1 VRFAKFKL
9 VVLALLCPIIGFNQS
24 HEKIDSLQLS
34 LLNVTGSKD
43 KTEILL
49 SLSDQLIN
57 NSPDEALKYALE
69 ANALAKESE
78 NTAAIAK
85 SANQLSVIYRQKIDL
100 AKAIEY
106 ANEALEVSEENNI
119 RDVQCHAMINL
130 GYIYNKLGDYNTS
143 SGYFFSCLKLSEEI
157 DDKTLIAMSL
167 NSIGYTYFDQEN
179 FDKALEYYLKSL
191 GISREINDKTGIS
204 AGLNNLAAV
213 YGQTG
218 EIEKMKTYVMDAIK
232 INKKINQFKYLTIN
246 YVNMGFYF
254 QEKDNYDSSMYYYY
268 KALELAVDMENH
280 DLILNIKIN
289 VAKYMY
295 QKGKVN
301 ESLDFTK
308 EILKTAKIYQL
319 KKNMHAASM
328 LLADI
333 YESKSDY
340 KNAFVYSNLRYQL
353 KDSLELDSKLTELS
367 KLELLYD
374 IEKKRQVE
382 KMKQQRQQFIFI
394 IATLLLVFLTGYV
407 LLLLKRH
414 RLRSKVAKLKQQ
426 KLEDELEFKKKEL
439 TTMIMSL
446 MKKNEMLAAFSNRLL
461 DIEKKA
467 VKEETKSAISN
478 MSRELHR
485 SVETE
490 IWEDFE
496 LRFKEVHF
504 HFYNK
509 LIHTFP
515 DLSPNEQRL
524 CAFLKLNMSTKEI
537 SELTGQSSKALE
549 MARYRLRI
557 KLNISGTDENLIA
570 FLSQI

>member
-1 VRFAKFKL
+1 MRFSKLKL
-9 VVLALLCPIIGFNQS
+9 VVLAVLCPIIGFNQL

-34 LLNVTGSKD
+34 LLNASGSKE
-43 KTEILL
+43 KAEILL

-78 NTAAIAK
+78 NMEAIAK

-100 AKAIEY
+100 AKAIDF
-106 ANEALEVSEENNI
+106 ATQALEVSEKYNI
-119 RDVQCHAMINL
+119 RDVQFHAMINL

-143 SGYFFSCLKLSEEI
+143 SEYFFNCLKLSEKI
-157 DDKTLIAMSL
+157 DDKMLIAMSH
-167 NSIGYTYFDQEN
+167 NSIGYTYFDQHN

-191 GISREINDKTGIS
+191 AISREINDKTGIS

-213 YGQTG
+213 YGQTD
-218 EIEKMKTYVMDAIK
+218 EMEKMKTYVMDAIK
-232 INKKINQFKYLTIN
+232 INKKIDQFQYLTIN
-246 YVNMGFYF
+246 YLNMGYYF
-254 QEKDNYDSSMYYYY
+254 QEKDNYDSSMYYYFQ
-268 KALELAVDMENH
+268 ALELAEDMKNH

-295 QKGKVN
+295 QKGMVD
-301 ESLDFTK
+301 ESLKLAK
-308 EILKTAKIYQL
+308 EILETARTYQL
-319 KKNMHAASM
+319 KKNMHAAAM
-328 LLADI
+328 ILNDI
-333 YESKSDY
+333 FEARSDY
-340 KNAFVYSNLRYQL
+340 KNAYIYSSLRYQL
-353 KDSLELDSKLTELS
+353 KDSLDLDNKLTELS

-382 KMKQQRQQFIFI
+382 KMKQQRQNFIFI
-394 IATLLLVFLTGYV
+394 IATLLLVSLTGYV
-407 LLLLKRH
+407 LLLLKRQ
-414 RLRSKVAKLKQQ
+414 RLRSKVAKLKRQ

-446 MKKNEMLAAFSNRLL
+446 MKKNEMLGAFSNRLL

-467 VKEETKSAISN
+467 VKEETKSAINN

-485 SVETE
+485 SVESE

-496 LRFKEVHF
+496 LRFKEVHSD
-504 HFYNK
+504 FYTK

-557 KLNISGTDENLIA
+557 KLNISSTDENLIA